1 MATIFS
7 ANESTVM
14 LNGEMVEGVRSLEYR
29 RHQARTNV
37 YALGNAE
44 RIGMTSGPQ
53 VVEGRLRVASTSPAL
68 SALAADTPFVLTA
81 LLRQR
86 DSKKTVSFD
95 ECFLVESSF
104 EIAAGSHG
112 EAVYAFTA
120 TRVREENA

>member
-37 YALGNAE
+37 YALGTPE

-53 VVEGRLRVASTSPAL
+53 VVEGRLRIASTSPAL
-68 SALAADTPFVLTA
+68 SALDDNTPFVLTA

-86 DSKKTVSFD
+86 DSKRTVTFD
-95 ECFLVESSF
+95 ECFLVERTF